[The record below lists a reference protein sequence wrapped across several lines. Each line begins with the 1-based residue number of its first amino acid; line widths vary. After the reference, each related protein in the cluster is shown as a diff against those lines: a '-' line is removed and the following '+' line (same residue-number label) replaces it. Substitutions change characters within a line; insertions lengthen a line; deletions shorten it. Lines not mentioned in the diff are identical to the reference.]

1 MAAGGTLFL
10 DEVHNLPLRVQR
22 SLLRFAEDG
31 LLQRAGEPTG
41 RRGDVRLVLGTN
53 VAVEAA
59 VADGRLAH
67 DLLARLHRVGIP
79 PLRERR
85 ADVPAIFLEV
95 LRRTLDPDTF
105 SVVEKH
111 IDAGLAERLCLHD
124 YREGTSAPCGTSPR

>member
-1 MAAGGTLFL
+1 M
-10 DEVHNLPLRVQR
+10 
-22 SLLRFAEDG
+22 
-31 LLQRAGEPTG
+31 
-41 RRGDVRLVLGTN
+41 RLVLGTN

-95 LRRTLDPDTF
+95 LRRTLDPDT
-105 SVVEKH
+105 SPSS
-111 IDAGLAERLCLHD
+111 RS
-124 YREGTSAPCGTSPR
+124 TSTQVWPSGCACTITAKGNVRALVTSPR